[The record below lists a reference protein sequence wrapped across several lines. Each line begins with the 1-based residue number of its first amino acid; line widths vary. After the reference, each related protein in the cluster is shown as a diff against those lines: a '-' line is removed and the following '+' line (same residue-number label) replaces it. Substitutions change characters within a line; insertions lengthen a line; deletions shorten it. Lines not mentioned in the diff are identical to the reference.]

1 LDPFSPKHLSN
12 RHPINRNTTA
22 FLEINLTA
30 LRNQTKLQITTTET
44 FQISEPADRPQKH
57 SPICPLSPA
66 EAATITHRV
75 VKSREG
81 LAY

>member
-44 FQISEPADRPQKH
+44 FQISEPADRPPETQSDLPFVTRRSGNDHPPRGEK
-57 SPICPLSPA
+57 P
-66 EAATITHRV
+66 
-75 VKSREG
+75 
-81 LAY
+81 